1 MGIENYFEA
10 RVSEGSSHRE
20 LTVLSL
26 MFQMYIELTLTVGNS
41 CQPNVHIL
49 KQLTDRNY
57 NISDV

>member
-1 MGIENYFEA
+1 MGIENYFEV
-10 RVSEGSSHRE
+10 RVSEGSSYRE

-49 KQLTDRNY
+49 KQLTDHNY